1 MNRKMLENAI
11 ENVFSKNLDYLH
23 TETAYTTDGETFNN
37 QEIVSFTRVE
47 DTCAQIKKEIL
58 EMLCEGED

>member
-23 TETAYTTDGETFNN
+23 TETAYATDGETFSN